1 MSQDQVRSAEFQD
14 QGEDLATRTARKGW
28 APATEV
34 GEGQESTYG
43 VRLLHGVGVD
53 EEGQ

>member
-34 GEGQESTYG
+34 GEGQ